1 MTGKGISYGAI
12 TVINAMP
19 MGIGATI
26 GIELKTEAEFI
37 PGGDHKTVNI
47 LNDPDEDTTMARY
60 CVEKA
65 YNVMNKK
72 EPSGWKLTINSEIP
86 VSRGLKSSSSA
97 CNAILHAVFDE
108 CDYSINPVTLVD
120 HGVSCAKKAKVT
132 VTGSFDDAC
141 GCELGGLVI
150 TNNSENQIILHRDM
164 DPHDVVLYIPTEKIR
179 KSTIDLEE
187 LQKVGT
193 EINAALGITE
203 FYPFSAMTM
212 NGRIISRVSG
222 VDNSIAEMALVNGAL
237 GAGMSGSGPAIAIVL
252 EEGRGKAFIERT
264 GLNNT
269 ILTRTRGIPE

>member
-1 MTGKGISYGAI
+1 MTGKGVSHGAI

-26 GIELKTEAEFI
+26 GIELKTQAEFI
-37 PGGDHKTVNI
+37 PGGEKRTVSI
-47 LNDPDEDTTMARY
+47 VNDPDEDTTMARY

-65 YNVMNKK
+65 YKVMNKQ
-72 EPSGWKLTINSEIP
+72 EPTGWTLIVNSEIP

-97 CNAILHAVFDE
+97 CNAILHAVFNEYDFH
-108 CDYSINPVTLVD
+108 INPVVLVD

-150 TNNSENQIILHRDM
+150 TNNSENQIILHRDIETY
-164 DPHDVVLYIPTEKIR
+164 DVVLYIPDKKIR
-179 KSTIDLEE
+179 KNTLNLEE

-212 NGRIISRVSG
+212 NGRIISKVSE
-222 VDNSIAEMALVNGAL
+222 VDNSVAEMALNNGAL

-252 EEGRGKAFIERT
+252 ENGRGQAFIERT
-264 GLNNT
+264 GLKNT
-269 ILTRTRGIPE
+269 ILTKTRGIPE